1 MTMPDNLPW
10 LVGLLA
16 FFLSTPTV
24 VSAWAAKHFPGW
36 TGAAARWWQARK
48 LRVAAED
55 RLGRT
60 EARLA
65 ALEADYEKQAA
76 GYRQQIAV
84 LQLQIDAQGRQLL
97 AQAAEIGQLRDGQT
111 KLEDD
116 LTQANRRLWAA
127 IGYIRKLGD
136 ALARHADVPEPPQEL
151 RDIL

>member
-55 RLGRT
+55 RAERT
-60 EARLA
+60 AARLA
-65 ALEADYEKQAA
+65 ALEADYSELRDAQTL
-76 GYRQQIAV
+76 QIGV
-84 LQLQIDAQGRQLL
+84 LQSQIDDQGRQLES
-97 AQAAEIGQLRDGQT
+97 QAGEIGRLRST
-111 KLEDD
+111 IAKLDAD
-116 LTQANRRLWAA
+116 LTSVTRRFWIAVGYVRLLADSLRQHAEVPAA
-127 IGYIRKLGD
+127 PDELK
-136 ALARHADVPEPPQEL
+136 DVL
-151 RDIL
+151 